1 LNHLAALEPVP
12 AVSMKRSCRECRGV
26 ARSRIASAIPASSST
41 VFAFG
46 RQSDERRCYLRI
58 GGDWIKQCIEKIRR
72 FGP

>member
-1 LNHLAALEPVP
+1 MQGGRAFAHRFSHACKLVD
-12 AVSMKRSCRECRGV
+12 R
-26 ARSRIASAIPASSST
+26 
-41 VFAFG
+41 FAFG